1 MNQPARKHTSTDAT
15 DATRCQHRTPAGR
28 RCRSSRSSAASGF
41 CARHSAIEKQRHS
54 ADLSADLTAVGD
66 TIQSPE
72 AVNQSLAELYTLL
85 AKNRVSPRRAAVLA
99 YISSLQLRTLS
110 ATNREK
116 SLRDEVR
123 KKQPPRIIW
132 DIPGPPHEK
141 FADPVGYDAAQRA
154 RSSP

>member
-1 MNQPARKHTSTDAT
+1 MTQLSKNHARTEAADA
-15 DATRCQHRTPAGR
+15 ARCQHRTPAGR

-41 CARHSAIEKQRHS
+41 CARHSAMQKQRHA

-132 DIPGPPHEK
+132 DMPCPPYEREDPAQNTPGSRP
-141 FADPVGYDAAQRA
+141 
-154 RSSP
+154 